1 MTMVTRRQE
10 KVGRQIQRTV
20 SDVITHHL
28 ADPRIEGLV
37 SVTHVD
43 VGADLRVADVYLSVL
58 AKDAA
63 TENRTFVAIEHARSW
78 IQSWLADEIRSRF
91 CPVLRLHRDDQFKKT
106 IETISLIDR
115 LVGEGQPPLAEAS
128 EGQDPTDGPDDGQT
142 QGRVIDA
149 DEALDE
155 RQ

>member
-1 MTMVTRRQE
+1 M
-10 KVGRQIQRTV
+10 GRQIQRVV

-28 ADPRIEGLV
+28 SDPRIEGLV

-43 VGADLRVADVYLSVL
+43 VTADLRVADVYLSIL
-58 AKDAA
+58 AKDAV
-63 TENRTFVAIEHARSW
+63 TENRTFVAIEHARSR
-78 IQSWLADEIRSRF
+78 IQSGLAEAIRSRF

-106 IETISLIDR
+106 IEIINLIDR
-115 LVGEGQPPLAEAS
+115 LADERQPSEVEAS
-128 EGQDPTDGPDDGQT
+128 EDRPSDPSEGEET
-142 QGRVIDA
+142 QRRAVDA

>member
-20 SDVITHHL
+20 SDVITNHL

-63 TENRTFVAIEHARSW
+63 TENRTFVAIEHARSR
-78 IQSWLADEIRSRF
+78 IQSFVADGIRSRF
-91 CPVLRLHRDDQFKKT
+91 CPTLHLHRDDQFKKT
-106 IETISLIDR
+106 IEIISLLDKLAGERQEPTGGDPADR
-115 LVGEGQPPLAEAS
+115 
-128 EGQDPTDGPDDGQT
+128 
-142 QGRVIDA
+142 A
-149 DEALDE
+149 DEELPP
-155 RQ
+155 

>member
-1 MTMVTRRQE
+1 
-10 KVGRQIQRTV
+10 VGRQIQRTV

-43 VGADLRVADVYLSVL
+43 VAPDLRAADVYLSVL

-63 TENRTFVAIEHARSW
+63 TENLTFVAIEHARSC

-106 IETISLIDR
+106 IEIINLIDR
-115 LVGEGQPPLAEAS
+115 LAGEGQPSVVETP
-128 EGQDPTDGPDDGQT
+128 EGQIPASGPDDGRT
-142 QGRVIDA
+142 QRRAPGA
-149 DEALDE
+149 NEALDE